1 MSFLQ
6 SRAIVLKVMDY
17 GESDKIVIFYTQHF
31 GKLKAIAKGAK
42 RSKKR
47 FVNKLEFFS
56 LLDITIVPGRLSTM
70 GRIDNASLV
79 NPFPALRENYH
90 RYTAAM
96 LVCELMDHWT
106 RENDSDEP
114 LFQLLCWCL
123 HELSD
128 RESIAE
134 TVIFFQIKM
143 LDILGMGLML
153 EHCLVCGEMEQT
165 ALPYYF
171 SPAQSGIICSRCCR
185 TNDMGLIP
193 LSLSAIKSM
202 QMGRSLPLARLN
214 RLKISGKS
222 LAEAAMVLKHYG
234 NFQLQR
240 EIHSWKQFNLA
251 QSPL

>member
-6 SRAIVLKVMDY
+6 SRAIVLKVTDY
-17 GESDKIVIFYTQHF
+17 GESDKIVTFYTQQF

-56 LLDITIVPGRLSTM
+56 LLDITIIPGRLSTL
-70 GRIDNASLV
+70 GLIDNASLL
-79 NPFPALRENYH
+79 NPFPLLRENYH

-96 LVCELMDHWT
+96 LVCELMNHWT

-123 HELSD
+123 HELCGS
-128 RESIAE
+128 SIAE

-143 LDILGMGLML
+143 LDMLGMGLVL
-153 EHCLVCGEMEQT
+153 EHCLVCGTLDPT
-165 ALPYYF
+165 ALPYHF
-171 SPAQSGIICSRCCR
+171 SPAQSGIVCARCCR
-185 TNDMGLIP
+185 TNDIGLI
-193 LSLSAIKSM
+193 SLSMPAIKTM
-202 QMGRSLPLARLN
+202 QMARSLPLPRLN
-214 RLKISGKS
+214 RLKISRKS
-222 LAEAAMVLKHYG
+222 LAEAATALKLYC

-240 EIHSWKQFNLA
+240 EIHSWKQFELNQIA
-251 QSPL
+251 E

>member
-6 SRAIVLKVMDY
+6 SRAIVLKVTDY
-17 GESDKIVIFYTQHF
+17 GESDKIVTFYTQHF

-56 LLDITIVPGRLSTM
+56 LLDITIIPGRLSTL
-70 GRIDNASLV
+70 GLIDNASLL

-106 RENDSDEP
+106 RENDSDDS

-123 HELSD
+123 HELSGS
-128 RESIAE
+128 SIAE
-134 TVIFFQIKM
+134 AVIFFQIKM
-143 LDILGMGLML
+143 LDILGMGLVL
-153 EHCLVCGEMEQT
+153 EHCLVCGAMDPT
-165 ALPYYF
+165 SSLPYYF
-171 SPAQSGIICSRCCR
+171 SPAQSGIVCSRCCR
-185 TNDMGLIP
+185 TNDIGLIP
-193 LSLSAIKSM
+193 LSVQAIKSM
-202 QMGRSLPLARLN
+202 QMARSLPLTRLN
-214 RLKISGKS
+214 RLKISRKS
-222 LAEAAMVLKHYG
+222 LAEAATVLKLYC

-251 QSPL
+251 Q

>member
-6 SRAIVLKVMDY
+6 GPAIVLKVTDY
-17 GESDKIVIFYTQHF
+17 GESDKIVTFYTQHF

-56 LLDITIVPGRLSTM
+56 LLDITIVPSRFSTL

-79 NPFPALRENYH
+79 NPFVSLRENYH
-90 RYTAAM
+90 RFTAAM
-96 LVCELMDHWT
+96 LVCELIDQWT
-106 RENDSDEP
+106 RENDSDDP

-123 HELSD
+123 HELATRD
-128 RESIAE
+128 SIAE

-153 EHCLVCGEMEQT
+153 ENCLVCGTMDPT
-165 ALPYYF
+165 PPSFYF
-171 SPAQSGIICSRCCR
+171 SPAQSGIICSHCGQ
-185 TNDMGLIP
+185 TNDVGLIP
-193 LSLSAIKSM
+193 ISMSAIKSM
-202 QMGRSLPLARLN
+202 QMARSLPLTRLH

-222 LAEAAMVLKHYG
+222 LAEMAAVLRLYG
-234 NFQLQR
+234 NYQLQR
-240 EIHSWKQFNLA
+240 EIHSWKQFKVT
-251 QSPL
+251 

>member
-6 SRAIVLKVMDY
+6 SRAIVLKVTDY
-17 GESDKIVIFYTQHF
+17 GESDKIVTFYTQHF

-56 LLDITIVPGRLSTM
+56 LLDITIIPGRLSTL
-70 GRIDNASLV
+70 GLIDNASLL
-79 NPFPALRENYH
+79 NPFPSLRENYH

-106 RENDSDEP
+106 RENDSDDP

-123 HELSD
+123 HELSGSS
-128 RESIAE
+128 SIAE
-134 TVIFFQIKM
+134 IVIFFQIKM
-143 LDILGMGLML
+143 LDILGMGLVL
-153 EHCLVCGEMEQT
+153 EHCLVCGAMDLT

-171 SPAQSGIICSRCCR
+171 SPAQSGIVCSRCCR
-185 TNDMGLIP
+185 TNDIGLIP
-193 LSLSAIKSM
+193 LSVPAIKSM
-202 QMGRSLPLARLN
+202 QMARSLPLTKLN
-214 RLKISGKS
+214 RLKISRKS
-222 LAEAAMVLKHYG
+222 LAEAATVLKFYC

-251 QSPL
+251 Q

>member
-6 SRAIVLKVMDY
+6 SRAIVLKVTDY
-17 GESDKIVIFYTQHF
+17 GESDKIVICYTQHF

-56 LLDITIVPGRLSTM
+56 LLDITIVPGRFSSL

-79 NPFPALRENYH
+79 NPFPPLRENYH
-90 RYTAAM
+90 CYTAAM
-96 LVCELMDHWT
+96 LVCELVDQWT

-123 HELSD
+123 HQLATRDSL
-128 RESIAE
+128 AE

-143 LDILGMGLML
+143 LDLLGMGLML
-153 EHCLVCGEMEQT
+153 EHCLVCGT
-165 ALPYYF
+165 LDPAAPAYYF
-171 SPAQSGIICSRCCR
+171 SPAQSGIICSRCR
-185 TNDMGLIP
+185 TSDTGLIP
-193 LSLSAIKSM
+193 LSMAAIKSM
-202 QMGRSLPLARLN
+202 QMARSLPLARLH

-222 LAEAAMVLKHYG
+222 LSEAATALRLYG

-240 EIHSWKQFNLA
+240 EIHSWKQFHLV
-251 QSPL
+251 

>member
-6 SRAIVLKVMDY
+6 SRAIVLKVTDY
-17 GESDKIVIFYTQHF
+17 GESDKIVTFYTQQF
-31 GKLKAIAKGAK
+31 GKLKGIAKGAK

-56 LLDITIVPGRLSTM
+56 LLDITVVPGRLSTL

-79 NPFPALRENYH
+79 NSFPSLRENYH

-96 LVCELMDHWT
+96 LVCELMDLWT
-106 RENDSDEP
+106 RENDSDDP

-123 HELSD
+123 HEISG
-128 RESIAE
+128 SSNISE

-143 LDILGMGLML
+143 LDILGMGLVL
-153 EHCLVCGEMEQT
+153 ERCLVCGTMDQT

-171 SPAQSGIICSRCCR
+171 SPAQSGIVCSRCCR
-185 TNDMGLIP
+185 KNDVGLI
-193 LSLSAIKSM
+193 SLSMPAIKSL
-202 QMGRSLPLARLN
+202 QMARSLPLTRLHC
-214 RLKISGKS
+214 LKISKKS
-222 LAEAAMVLKHYG
+222 LAEAATVLKLYC

-240 EIHSWKQFNLA
+240 EIHSWQQFDLA
-251 QSPL
+251 